1 MKSFL
6 RLIGAS
12 LFVVT
17 ACSAAMADTTRTMK
31 IGILNDASGPYSD
44 NAGEGSVTAA
54 KIAAEEVMQQHPDFK
69 VEIISAD
76 HQNKADVGA
85 AIARRWIDQEKVD
98 AVADVPN
105 SAVGLAV
112 NEVVRGGKAALIA
125 SSAATSDLT
134 GKYCSPNTI
143 QWTFDTWAAS
153 HTIGNYLVHHG
164 GRKWYFIAT
173 DNALGKSMVR
183 DATSVIGAGG
193 GTVLGSVN
201 VPINNADYA
210 SFILQAD
217 ASGADVIAFATAGGD
232 TVNLIKQSSEFGLKQ
247 NGKTFAALLTTT
259 NDVEASGLA
268 VGQGLIIT
276 QPFYWDL
283 NDASRAWSAKFSA
296 RQHGQSPTAF
306 HAGVYSSVLAY
317 LNAALAA
324 GTNDAQAVIRKI
336 KERPIEDALFGPV
349 VVRADGRAL
358 HNMYILKVKAPK
370 ASEGKWDLLE
380 NIGMLS
386 GPEAFR
392 PIEQGGCTMVDQP
405 KGNQPEALAGAL
417 AGRD

>member
-1 MKSFL
+1 MRTLSHWVGISL
-6 RLIGAS
+6 VALSAS
-12 LFVVT
+12 WPAF
-17 ACSAAMADTTRTMK
+17 AEAPRSIK
-31 IGILNDASGPYSD
+31 IGVLNDASGPYSD

-54 KIAAEEVMQQHPDFK
+54 KMAAEDFMQKHPGFK

-76 HQNKADVGA
+76 HQNKADVGS
-85 AIARRWIDQEKVD
+85 AIARRWIDQENVD

-112 NEVVRGGKAALIA
+112 NEVVRGSKVALIA
-125 SSAATSDLT
+125 SSAASSDLT

-153 HTIGNYLVHHG
+153 HTIGDYLAHHG
-164 GRKWYFIAT
+164 GKKWYFIAT

-183 DATSVIGAGG
+183 DGTSVIKASG

-201 VPINNADYA
+201 VPINTADYA

-217 ASGADVIAFATAGGD
+217 GSGADVIAFATAGGD

-247 NGKTFAALLTTT
+247 KGSTFAALLTTT
-259 NDVEASGLA
+259 NDIESSGLSVA
-268 VGQGLIIT
+268 QGLIIT

-283 NDASRAWSAKFSA
+283 NDASRAWSARFSE

-306 HAGVYSSVLAY
+306 HAGVYSSVRAY
-317 LNAALAA
+317 LNAAFAA
-324 GTNDAQAVIRKI
+324 GTNDAPAVIRKI
-336 KERPIEDALFGPV
+336 KEAPIDDDLFGPV
-349 VVRADGRAL
+349 LVRADGRAI
-358 HNMYILKVKAPK
+358 HNMYILKAKSPA
-370 ASEGKWDLLE
+370 ASKSKWDLLE
-380 NIGMLS
+380 QVGVLS

-392 PIEQGGCTMVDQP
+392 PVDEGGCSLVEQSR
-405 KGNQPEALAGAL
+405 NN
-417 AGRD
+417 

>member
-1 MKSFL
+1 MRPLFNIL
-6 RLIGAS
+6 GIS
-12 LFVVT
+12 LLAIFVYSP
-17 ACSAAMADTTRTMK
+17 AFADGPRSMK
-31 IGILNDASGPYSD
+31 IGVLNDASGPYSD

-54 KIAAEEVMQQHPDFK
+54 KMAAEDFMQKHPDFK

-85 AIARRWIDQEKVD
+85 AIARRWINQDKVD
-98 AVADVPN
+98 AIADVPN

-112 NEVVRGGKAALIA
+112 NEVVRGTKAALIA
-125 SSAATSDLT
+125 SSAASSDLT

-153 HTIGNYLVHHG
+153 HTIGDYLVHHG
-164 GRKWYFIAT
+164 GKKWYFIAT

-183 DATSVIGAGG
+183 DGTEVVTASGG
-193 GTVLGSVN
+193 SVLGSVN

-217 ASGADVIAFATAGGD
+217 SSGADVIAFATAGGD
-232 TVNLIKQSSEFGLKQ
+232 TVNLIKQSSEFGLNQQGRK
-247 NGKTFAALLTTT
+247 FAALLTTT
-259 NDVEASGLA
+259 NDIEASGLGVA
-268 VGQGLIIT
+268 QGLIIT

-283 NDASRAWSAKFSA
+283 DEASRAWSAKFSE

-317 LNAALAA
+317 LNAAAA
-324 GTNDAQAVIRKI
+324 VGTNDAQPIIRKL
-336 KERPIEDALFGPV
+336 KERPIDDPLYGPV
-349 VVRADGRAL
+349 VIRADGRAI
-358 HNMYILKVKAPK
+358 HNMYILAAKDPM
-370 ASEGKWDLLE
+370 ASRSKWDLLE
-380 NIGMLS
+380 KVGVLS

-392 PIEQGGCTMVDQP
+392 PLDQGGCALAEQP
-405 KGNQPEALAGAL
+405 KSN
-417 AGRD
+417 

>member
-1 MKSFL
+1 MIAVSL
-6 RLIGAS
+6 LAIGACAPA
-12 LFVVT
+12 F
-17 ACSAAMADTTRTMK
+17 ADAARAIK
-31 IGILNDASGPYSD
+31 IGVLNDASGPYSD

-54 KIAAEEVMQQHPDFK
+54 KMAAEDFMQLHPDFK
-69 VEIISAD
+69 VEIVSAD

-85 AIARRWIDQEKVD
+85 AIARRWIDQDKVD

-112 NEVVRGGKAALIA
+112 NEVVRGSKAALIA
-125 SSAATSDLT
+125 SSAASSDLT

-153 HTIGNYLVHHG
+153 HTIGSYLVHHG
-164 GRKWYFIAT
+164 GKKWYFIAT

-183 DATSVIGAGG
+183 DGTSVINAGG

-217 ASGADVIAFATAGGD
+217 SSGADVIAFATAGGD

-247 NGKTFAALLTTT
+247 NGRTFAALLTTT
-259 NDVEASGLA
+259 NDVEASGLI

-276 QPFYWDL
+276 QPFYWNL
-283 NDASRAWSAKFSA
+283 NDASRAWSAKFGE

-317 LNAALAA
+317 LNAAQAA
-324 GTNDAQAVIRKI
+324 GTNDAPAVIGKM
-336 KERPIEDALFGPV
+336 KEAPIDDALFGPV
-349 VVRADGRAL
+349 VVRADGRAI
-358 HNMYILKVKAPK
+358 HNMYILKVKDPK
-370 ASEGKWDLLE
+370 ASTGKWDLLE
-380 NIGMLS
+380 NVGVLS

-392 PIEQGGCTMVDQP
+392 PVDQGGCAMV
-405 KGNQPEALAGAL
+405 E
-417 AGRD
+417 

>member
-1 MKSFL
+1 L
-6 RLIGAS
+6 AIYAAS
-12 LFVVT
+12 PGF
-17 ACSAAMADTTRTMK
+17 AETRSIK
-31 IGILNDASGPYSD
+31 IGVLNDASGPYSD
-44 NAGEGSVTAA
+44 NGGEGSVTAA
-54 KIAAEEVMQQHPDFK
+54 KMAAEDFIQQHPDFK

-85 AIARRWIDQEKVD
+85 GIARRWIDQDKVD
-98 AVADVPN
+98 AIADVPN

-112 NEVVRGGKAALIA
+112 NEVVRGTKAGLIA
-125 SSAATSDLT
+125 SSAASSDLT

-153 HTIGNYLVHHG
+153 HTIGDYLGHHG
-164 GRKWYFIAT
+164 GKKWYFIAT

-183 DATSVIGAGG
+183 DGTSVIKASG

-217 ASGADVIAFATAGGD
+217 GSGADVIAFATAGGD
-232 TVNLIKQSSEFGLKQ
+232 TINLIKQSSEFGLKQ
-247 NGKTFAALLTTT
+247 NGRTFAALLTTT
-259 NDVEASGLA
+259 NDVESSGLSVA
-268 VGQGLIIT
+268 QGLIIT

-283 NDASRAWSAKFSA
+283 NDASRAWSVKFGE

-306 HAGVYSSVLAY
+306 HAGVYSSVRAY

-324 GTNDAQAVIRKI
+324 GTNDAQAVIRKL
-336 KERPIEDALFGPV
+336 KETPIDDDLFGPV
-349 VVRADGRAL
+349 TIRPDGRAI
-358 HNMYILKVKAPK
+358 HNMYILKVKSPA
-370 ASEGKWDLLE
+370 ASKSKWDLLE
-380 NIGMLS
+380 QVGVLT

-392 PIEQGGCTMVDQP
+392 PLDEGGCSLVEQS
-405 KGNQPEALAGAL
+405 KNN
-417 AGRD
+417 

>member
-1 MKSFL
+1 MKVAL
-6 RLIGAS
+6 RILGMS
-12 LFVVT
+12 LLV
-17 ACSAAMADTTRTMK
+17 AGMCSPAWADATRTMK

-54 KIAAEEVMQQHPDFK
+54 RMAAEDFMAQHPGFK

-76 HQNKADVGA
+76 HQNKADIGA
-85 AIARRWIDQEKVD
+85 AIARRWIEQERVD

-112 NEVVRGGKAALIA
+112 NEVVRGSKAALIA
-125 SSAATSDLT
+125 SSAASSDLT

-153 HTIGNYLVHHG
+153 HTIGNYLVRHG
-164 GRKWYFIAT
+164 GKKWYFIAT

-183 DATSVIGAGG
+183 DGTSVISAGG
-193 GTVLGSVN
+193 GAVLGSVN

-232 TVNLIKQSSEFGLKQ
+232 TVSLIKQSAEFGLKQ
-247 NGKTFAALLTTT
+247 NGRTFAALLTTT

-283 NDASRAWSAKFSA
+283 NDASRTWSAKFSA
-296 RQHGQSPTAF
+296 RQHDQSPTAF

-324 GTNDAQAVIRKI
+324 GTNDAQAVIRKM
-336 KERPIEDALFGPV
+336 KEQPIDDALFGPV
-349 VVRADGRAL
+349 VVRADGRAI
-358 HNMYILKVKAPK
+358 HNMYILKVKEPK
-370 ASEGKWDLLE
+370 ASKGKWDLLE
-380 NIGMLS
+380 NVGVLS

-392 PIEQGGCTMVDQP
+392 PIDQGGCAMLEQS
-405 KGNQPEALAGAL
+405 KGN
-417 AGRD
+417 

>member
-1 MKSFL
+1 MKLQRSIL
-6 RLIGAS
+6 AVSILAICGSSLAHAGGARS
-12 LFVVT
+12 
-17 ACSAAMADTTRTMK
+17 MK
-31 IGILNDASGPYSD
+31 IGVLNDASGPYSD

-54 KIAAEEVMQQHPDFK
+54 KMAAEDFMEKHADFK

-85 AIARRWIDQEKVD
+85 AIARRWIDQEGVD

-125 SSAATSDLT
+125 SSAASSDLT
-134 GKYCSPNTI
+134 GKYCSANTI

-153 HTIGNYLVHHG
+153 HTIGDYLVRHG
-164 GRKWYFIAT
+164 GKKWYFIAT

-183 DATSVIGAGG
+183 DGTSAVTAGG

-201 VPINNADYA
+201 VPINTADYA

-217 ASGADVIAFATAGGD
+217 GSGADVIAFATAGGD

-247 NGKTFAALLTTT
+247 KGRTLAAWLTTT
-259 NDVEASGLA
+259 NDIKSSDLSVA
-268 VGQGLIIT
+268 QGLIIT

-283 NDASRAWSAKFSA
+283 NDASRAWSARFSE
-296 RQHGQSPTAF
+296 RRHGQSPTAF
-306 HAGVYSSVLAY
+306 HAGVYSSLRAY

-324 GTNDAQAVIRKI
+324 GTNEAPVII
-336 KERPIEDALFGPV
+336 
-349 VVRADGRAL
+349 
-358 HNMYILKVKAPK
+358 
-370 ASEGKWDLLE
+370 
-380 NIGMLS
+380 
-386 GPEAFR
+386 
-392 PIEQGGCTMVDQP
+392 
-405 KGNQPEALAGAL
+405 
-417 AGRD
+417 

>member
-1 MKSFL
+1 MNNNIINGWKHMRPLSHIL
-6 RLIGAS
+6 G
-12 LFVVT
+12 T
-17 ACSAAMADTTRTMK
+17 ACLAMIACSPAFADAPRSIK
-31 IGILNDASGPYSD
+31 IGVLNDASGPYSD

-54 KIAAEEVMQQHPDFK
+54 KMAAEDVMRQHPDFR

-98 AVADVPN
+98 AIADVPN

-112 NEVVRGGKAALIA
+112 SEVVRGSQAALIA
-125 SSAATSDLT
+125 SSAASSDLT

-164 GRKWYFIAT
+164 GKKWYFIAT

-183 DATSVIGAGG
+183 DGTSVISAGG

-217 ASGADVIAFATAGGD
+217 GSGADVIAFATAGGD

-247 NGKTFAALLTTT
+247 NGRTFAALVTTT

-283 NDASRAWSAKFSA
+283 NDASRAWSAKFSE

-317 LNAALAA
+317 LNAALAS
-324 GTNDAQAVIRKI
+324 GTNEAQAVIRKL
-336 KERPIEDALFGPV
+336 KEKPIDDELFGPV
-349 VVRADGRAL
+349 VVRADGRAI
-358 HNMYILKVKAPK
+358 HNMYILKVKEPK
-370 ASEGKWDLLE
+370 ASRSKWDLLE
-380 NIGMLS
+380 NVGVLT

-392 PIEQGGCTMVDQP
+392 PLDQGGCSLVEQP
-405 KGNQPEALAGAL
+405 KGN
-417 AGRD
+417 

>member
-1 MKSFL
+1 MRKLSHL
-6 RLIGAS
+6 AGTALLALAAS
-12 LFVVT
+12 WP
-17 ACSAAMADTTRTMK
+17 ASAETSRSIK
-31 IGILNDASGPYSD
+31 IGVLNDASGPYSD
-44 NAGEGSVTAA
+44 NGGEGSVTAA
-54 KIAAEEVMQQHPDFK
+54 KMAAEEFMQKHPDLK

-85 AIARRWIDQEKVD
+85 AIARRWIDQESVD
-98 AVADVPN
+98 AIADMPN

-112 NEVVRGGKAALIA
+112 NEVVRGTKTALIA
-125 SSAATSDLT
+125 SSAASSDIT

-153 HTIGNYLVHHG
+153 HTIGDYLVHHG
-164 GRKWYFIAT
+164 GKKWYFIAT

-183 DATSVIGAGG
+183 DGTSVIKASG

-201 VPINNADYA
+201 VPINTADYA

-217 ASGADVIAFATAGGD
+217 SSGADVIAFATAGGD

-247 NGKTFAALLTTT
+247 KGSTFAALLTTT
-259 NDVEASGLA
+259 NDIESSGLSVA
-268 VGQGLIIT
+268 QGLIIT

-283 NDASRAWSAKFSA
+283 NDASRAWSTKFSA

-317 LNAALAA
+317 LNATLAA
-324 GTNDAQAVIRKI
+324 GTNDAPAVIRKM
-336 KERPIEDALFGPV
+336 KEAPIDDNLFGPV
-349 VVRADGRAL
+349 VVRGDGRAI
-358 HNMYILKVKAPK
+358 HNMYILKAKSPA
-370 ASEGKWDLLE
+370 ASKGKWDLLE
-380 NIGMLS
+380 QVGVLT

-392 PIEQGGCTMVDQP
+392 PLDGGGC
-405 KGNQPEALAGAL
+405 ALVETSKNN
-417 AGRD
+417 

>member
-1 MKSFL
+1 MRSL
-6 RLIGAS
+6 PRIVGISLLALCAS
-12 LFVVT
+12 GPAF
-17 ACSAAMADTTRTMK
+17 ADTPRTMK
-31 IGILNDASGPYSD
+31 IGVLNDASGPYSD

-54 KIAAEEVMQQHPDFK
+54 KMAAEDFMRKHPDFK

-85 AIARRWIDQEKVD
+85 AIARRWIDQEAVD

-112 NEVVRGGKAALIA
+112 NEVVRGSRAGLIA
-125 SSAATSDLT
+125 SSAASSDLT

-153 HTIGNYLVHHG
+153 HTIGNYLVYHG
-164 GRKWYFIAT
+164 GKKWYFIAT
-173 DNALGKSMVR
+173 DNALGKAMVR
-183 DATSVIGAGG
+183 DGASVIASGG

-217 ASGADVIAFATAGGD
+217 SSGADVIAFATAGGD

-247 NGKTFAALLTTT
+247 NGRTFAALLTTT
-259 NDVEASGLA
+259 NDVESTGLA

-283 NDASRAWSAKFSA
+283 NDASRAWSVKFGE
-296 RQHGQSPTAF
+296 RQHGHAPTAF

-324 GTNDAQAVIRKI
+324 GTNDAQAVIRTMKQA
-336 KERPIEDALFGPV
+336 PIDDELFGPV
-349 VVRADGRAL
+349 VVRGDGRAI

-370 ASEGKWDLLE
+370 ASKSKWDLLE
-380 NIGMLS
+380 LVGILT

-392 PIEQGGCTMVDQP
+392 PLDQGGCPLVDP
-405 KGNQPEALAGAL
+405 SKK
-417 AGRD
+417 D